1 MLSDNI
7 KLLDCTLRDG
17 GYINDWKFGHENIVN
32 IFERLV
38 AAGVDI
44 IETGFIDERR
54 PFDMDRSIVP
64 DVHGM
69 NRLLDGL
76 DHGTSM
82 VVGMIDYGT
91 CGIDRILSADESC
104 LDGIRVI
111 FKKHHMTEALS
122 FCEKIKALG
131 YAVFVQAVSITSYNE
146 EEYELLLNEVN
157 KIKPYAFSMVDTY
170 GLLHKKQLKFYFD
183 RANERLYPDICLGY
197 HSHNN
202 FQLAY
207 ANCIELLEE
216 QINRTVVVDGT
227 LYGMGKSA
235 GNAPIELL
243 TAYMNENCGKAYH
256 KSQLLEA
263 IDVTIMDIYRTTPWG
278 YQFKFFLSASN
289 DCHPNYVSYLM
300 DKKKL
305 SVKSI
310 NEILES
316 LVPDKKLLYD
326 EAYIEKLYIDY
337 QKNICDDT
345 NDIEELKERFE
356 GKEILLLAPGHSV
369 YTEYNK
375 VIGYIRTNNPIVIS
389 MNFCPEGY
397 PLDYIFMSNAKRYV
411 RLSSVLANLP
421 SQIRTIATSNVTR
434 AKGQFDYIL
443 NYSAWL
449 DEDALIVDNP
459 MLMFMKVLKQIG
471 VDKVTLAGFD
481 GYTKSETEDYVNPN
495 MAYSF
500 SKEKAMEINEDVIN
514 GLRKLQWYDHF
525 QFLTESLYE
534 RNN

>member
-1 MLSDNI
+1 MSDNI

-91 CGIDRILSADESC
+91 CGIDRILPTDESC

-146 EEYELLLNEVN
+146 EEYELLLSEVN

-183 RANERLYPDICLGY
+183 RANERLCPDICFGY

-243 TAYMNENCGKAYH
+243 ATYMNENCGKAYH
-256 KSQLLEA
+256 RSQLLEA
-263 IDVTIMDIYRTTPWG
+263 IDVTIMDIYRTSPWG

-316 LVPDKKLLYD
+316 LEPDKKLLYD

-375 VIGYIRTNNPIVIS
+375 VIEYIRTNKPIVIS

-411 RLSSVLANLP
+411 RLSSVLANLS

-449 DEDALIVDNP
+449 DEEALIVDNP

-514 GLRKLQWYDHF
+514 GLKKLQWYDHF

>member
-1 MLSDNI
+1 
-7 KLLDCTLRDG
+7 
-17 GYINDWKFGHENIVN
+17 
-32 IFERLV
+32 
-38 AAGVDI
+38 
-44 IETGFIDERR
+44 
-54 PFDMDRSIVP
+54 
-64 DVHGM
+64 
-69 NRLLDGL
+69 
-76 DHGTSM
+76 
-82 VVGMIDYGT
+82 
-91 CGIDRILSADESC
+91 
-104 LDGIRVI
+104 
-111 FKKHHMTEALS
+111 
-122 FCEKIKALG
+122 
-131 YAVFVQAVSITSYNE
+131 
-146 EEYELLLNEVN
+146 
-157 KIKPYAFSMVDTY
+157 
-170 GLLHKKQLKFYFD
+170 
-183 RANERLYPDICLGY
+183 
-197 HSHNN
+197 
-202 FQLAY
+202 
-207 ANCIELLEE
+207 
-216 QINRTVVVDGT
+216 
-227 LYGMGKSA
+227 
-235 GNAPIELL
+235 
-243 TAYMNENCGKAYH
+243 
-256 KSQLLEA
+256 
-263 IDVTIMDIYRTTPWG
+263 
-278 YQFKFFLSASN
+278 
-289 DCHPNYVSYLM
+289 M

-316 LVPDKKLLYD
+316 LEPDKKLLYD

-345 NDIEELKERFE
+345 NDIEGLKERFE

-375 VIGYIRTNNPIVIS
+375 VIEYIRNNKPIVIS

-514 GLRKLQWYDHF
+514 GLKKLQWYDHF